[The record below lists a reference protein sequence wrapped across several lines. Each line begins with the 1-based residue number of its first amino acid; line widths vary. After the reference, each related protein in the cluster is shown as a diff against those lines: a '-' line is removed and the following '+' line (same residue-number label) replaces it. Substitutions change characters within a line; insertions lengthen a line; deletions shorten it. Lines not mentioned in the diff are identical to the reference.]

1 MIKSIANINALLID
15 IKTINNLLS
24 IKLQQAG
31 FNLNHHLGNEDEYS
45 VSSLLN
51 SIDTLTV
58 QFLTITA
65 SRNQFIQRTSFIE
78 RQQIESYLRKLFVCL
93 KQTQNTLILLKGS
106 DYQVIEN
113 KALCYINDAGE
124 ATQLLLSRTIEYI
137 DLLKPYTRMLELIIA
152 QERIHALSAV
162 LETLLNKESGNVS
175 TSREDEDDLTEE
187 QNNALELSH
196 YLIKQAL

>member
-31 FNLNHHLGNEDEYS
+31 FNLNHELGSEDEYT

-51 SIDTLTV
+51 SIDTLAV

-65 SRNQFIQRTSFIE
+65 NRNQFIQRTSYIE

-93 KQTQNTLILLKGS
+93 KQTQNALTILKGS
-106 DYQVIEN
+106 DYQIIDN
-113 KALCYINDAGE
+113 KALSYMSDAGE
-124 ATQLLLSRTIEYI
+124 ATQLLLTRTIEYI
-137 DLLKPYTRMLELIIA
+137 DLLKPFTRMLELIIA
-152 QERIHALSAV
+152 QERIHALSSV
-162 LETLLNKESGNVS
+162 LETLLSKESGTTPV
-175 TSREDEDDLTEE
+175 RQDEDDLTDE